1 MKMKRIFTI
10 LAMSLLLVSCDPA
23 TLQRAL
29 ETASQQSASLTDQE
43 VASGLKEAL
52 TIGVSSGVDYLSA
65 QDGYYKSIY
74 KILLPA
80 EAQTVV
86 NRLKVIPGFEM
97 VEDEIVKR
105 INKSAELAASKAK
118 PIFVNAIKQLTFK
131 DVWNILTGD
140 KNAATQYLYRTSY
153 DQLYGEF
160 QPVIINS
167 LNQFNALDYW
177 TQAVT
182 KYNAIPFV
190 KKVNPKL
197 ENYITE
203 KALEG
208 LFDMVEKKELAIR
221 NDIRERPTELLRRV
235 FARQDS

>member
-1 MKMKRIFTI
+1 MKKI
-10 LAMSLLLVSCDPA
+10 LAILTMSFMLVSCDPA

-29 ETASQQSASLTDQE
+29 DTVNQTAPALTDQD
-43 VASGLKEAL
+43 VSSGLKEAL
-52 TIGVSSGVDYLSA
+52 SSGVSSGVDYLSA

-86 NRLKVIPGFEM
+86 KKLKVIPGFEM

-118 PIFVNAIKQLTFK
+118 PIFINAIKQLTFQ

-140 KNAATQYLYRTSY
+140 KNAATQYLYKSSY
-153 DQLYGEF
+153 SQLYAEF

-167 LNQFNALDYW
+167 LNQYNALDYW

-182 KYNAIPFV
+182 KYNSIPFV
-190 KKVNPKL
+190 SKVNPKL

-208 LFDMVEKKELAIR
+208 LFDMVEKKELGIR
-221 NDIRERPTELLRRV
+221 QNISERTTDLLRRV
-235 FARQDS
+235 FARQDK

>member
-1 MKMKRIFTI
+1 MKKLFAI
-10 LAMSLLLVSCDPA
+10 LSISILLVSCDPA
-23 TLQRAL
+23 TLQRAID
-29 ETASQQSASLTDQE
+29 TVNQSAPVLTDQE
-43 VASGLKEAL
+43 VGSGLKEAL
-52 TIGVSSGVDYLSA
+52 TLGVSSGVDYLSA

-86 NRLKVIPGFEM
+86 NKLKVIPGFEM
-97 VEDEIVKR
+97 VEEEVVKR

-118 PIFVNAIKQLTFK
+118 PIFINAIKQLTFQ
-131 DVWNILTGD
+131 DVWNILTGE

-153 DQLYGEF
+153 DQLNAEF
-160 QPVIINS
+160 QPVIIQS

-182 KYNAIPFV
+182 KYNSIPFV
-190 KKVNPKL
+190 KKVDPKL
-197 ENYITE
+197 ENYITQ

-208 LFDMVEKKELAIR
+208 LFDMVEKKELGIR
-221 NDIRERPTELLRRV
+221 QNISERTSDLLRRV
-235 FARQDS
+235 FARQDK

>member
-1 MKMKRIFTI
+1 MKKI
-10 LAMSLLLVSCDPA
+10 LAILTMSFMLVSCDPA

-29 ETASQQSASLTDQE
+29 DTVNQTAPALTDQD
-43 VASGLKEAL
+43 VSSGLKEAL
-52 TIGVSSGVDYLSA
+52 SSGVSSGVDYLSA

-80 EAQTVV
+80 EAQNVV
-86 NRLKVIPGFEM
+86 KKLKVIPGFEM
-97 VEDEIVKR
+97 VEAEIVKR

-118 PIFVNAIKQLTFK
+118 PIFMNAIKQLTFQ

-140 KNAATQYLYRTSY
+140 KNAATQYLYKSSY
-153 DQLYGEF
+153 NQLYAEF

-167 LNQFNALDYW
+167 LNQYNALDYW

-182 KYNAIPFV
+182 KYNSIPFV
-190 KKVNPKL
+190 SKVNPKL

-208 LFDMVEKKELAIR
+208 LFDMVEKKELGIR
-221 NDIRERPTELLRRV
+221 QNISERTTDLLRRV
-235 FARQDS
+235 FARQDK

>member
-1 MKMKRIFTI
+1 MKKIFVV
-10 LAMSLLLVSCDPA
+10 LSMSLVLISCDPA

-29 ETASQQSASLTDQE
+29 ETASQQSSTLTDHE

-52 TIGVSSGVDYLSA
+52 TMGVSSGVDYLSA
-65 QDGYYKSIY
+65 QDGYYKSVY
-74 KILLPA
+74 KILLPT

-86 NRLKVIPGFEM
+86 NKLKIIPGFEL
-97 VEDEIVKR
+97 VEEEIIKR
-105 INKSAELAASKAK
+105 VNKSAELAASKAK
-118 PIFVNAIKQLTFK
+118 PIFVNAIRQLTFK

-140 KNAATQYLYRTSY
+140 KNAATQYLYKTSY

-167 LNQFNALDYW
+167 LNQYNALDYW
-177 TQAVT
+177 TQAVN
-182 KYNAIPFV
+182 KYNTIPFV
-190 KKVNPKL
+190 SKVNPKL

-208 LFDMVEKKELAIR
+208 LFDMVEKKELSIR
-221 NDIRERPTELLRRV
+221 NDIRERTTDLLRKV
-235 FARQDS
+235 FARQDK